1 MMSSETIMCPVCGGA
16 IQTVSPDK
24 VNRCEFC
31 ASPVLG
37 RRQNHD
43 CVNHPGRVAK
53 GVCSVCG
60 DLVCEECI
68 QLRVGDYGGKLFTIA
83 NCGKPDCVQESKW
96 AQPLNLEYQRLA
108 NMDWSD
114 SVDNSILRVTG
125 LGAVLM
131 VVFELVFV
139 LCMLY
144 VQYFTSW
151 GLTTDPVPN
160 IPYFFVRG
168 DTVVLFCIIGNLLSA
183 LLLQTAL
190 QVHVHERQLGA
201 GILLMLLLV
210 TEVGFLLGRGLLF
223 NLRFYPSLYLI
234 PFFLG
239 AFVIATL
246 MVFGGA
252 LLAIG
257 VGFKKRKQLK
267 RARETLGLSGQ

>member
-1 MMSSETIMCPVCGGA
+1 
-16 IQTVSPDK
+16 
-24 VNRCEFC
+24 
-31 ASPVLG
+31 
-37 RRQNHD
+37 
-43 CVNHPGRVAK
+43 
-53 GVCSVCG
+53 
-60 DLVCEECI
+60 
-68 QLRVGDYGGKLFTIA
+68 
-83 NCGKPDCVQESKW
+83 
-96 AQPLNLEYQRLA
+96 
-108 NMDWSD
+108 
-114 SVDNSILRVTG
+114 
-125 LGAVLM
+125 M

-151 GLTTDPVPN
+151 GLTTDPIPN